1 MNYYVH
7 DLSPMAV
14 EWGWF
19 ILPWYWL
26 SYIFGFFIVYIG
38 MMNLSAKG
46 QIKLSK
52 KMTHDYLSM
61 GFFSLILG
69 GRLGYI
75 LIYNLGYYIKDP
87 MKVFALWEGGMS
99 FHGALIGIG
108 IYTLYKS
115 KKSNTS
121 FLTFTDAI
129 SIFSPV
135 GIFFGRVSNFING
148 ELAGRVTDVP
158 WAVIFPKF
166 YNGEPRHPSQL
177 YEALGY
183 LAVSLLGFY
192 LYERFHKT
200 WPEGRFVGIIL
211 LLGMSWR
218 FFTEFFKDNQ
228 VAFEEGM
235 LLNMGQLLSVPM
247 AILGLI
253 LIFRKQIF
261 GAKKAS

>member
-7 DLSPMAV
+7 NFSPMAV

-26 SYIFGFFIVYIG
+26 SYILGFIIVYVG
-38 MMNLSAKG
+38 MMNLSDKD
-46 QIKLSK
+46 QIKISK
-52 KMTHDYLSM
+52 KVIHDYLST
-61 GFFSLILG
+61 GFLFLILG

-75 LIYNLGYYIKDP
+75 LIYNLSYYVKDP

-177 YEALGY
+177 YEALLEGVI
-183 LAVSLLGFY
+183 LFFILIVFGRSRLQRKGFCTGLFISLYGLF
-192 LYERFHKT
+192 RFL
-200 WPEGRFVGIIL
+200 I
-211 LLGMSWR
+211 
-218 FFTEFFKDNQ
+218 EFFRNPDPQ
-228 VAFEEGM
+228 IGLYFDTFT
-235 LLNMGQLLSVPM
+235 LGQ
-247 AILGLI
+247 ILCVFMVVLGV
-253 LIFRKQIF
+253 IFVNKSDE
-261 GAKKAS
+261 KSSL